1 MNKTKFCDFKS
12 KQTIDSE
19 TNKSLTD
26 IKTMVSYKSTVYFV
40 NIHTESGIKNTRR
53 SDFVISIFC
62 EQERIYTYKEGYNK
76 ALYEDKDED
85 FIKEI
90 LEHFKLMKYFKGNV
104 C

>member
-1 MNKTKFCDFKS
+1 MKTKFCDFKS
-12 KQTIDSE
+12 KQSVDSE
-19 TNKSLTD
+19 TGKLLTD
-26 IKTMVSYKSTVYFV
+26 VKTMVSYKGTVYFV
-40 NIHTESGIKNTRR
+40 NIHTENSMKARR
-53 SDFVISIFC
+53 SDLIISIFC

-90 LEHFKLMKYFKGNV
+90 LEHFNLMKYFKGNK

>member
-1 MNKTKFCDFKS
+1 MKTKFCKFKE
-12 KQTIDSE
+12 KQTIEGD
-19 TNKSLTD
+19 KLFTD
-26 IKTMVSYKSTVYFV
+26 IKTMVSYKGIVHFV
-40 NIHTESGIKNTRR
+40 NIHTEASVKTTRR
-53 SDFVISIFC
+53 PDFVISIFC

-90 LEHFKLMKYFKGNV
+90 LGHFNLMRFFKGNV